1 LWCIPNRGDRAYAFD
16 CTTRVLIAKE
26 YIVRVLIV
34 EDDPLV
40 AVIAAGALADAGH
53 EVVGPAYDAE
63 EAWRL
68 VRDSPPDLALVDIN
82 LSGRD
87 EGLALAQRFK
97 DDLGLPS
104 MFVSGEVAAAR
115 RRRSSALG
123 VLAKPYDP
131 GLLVEAV
138 EVARSIL
145 QGRGPPARRLP
156 PALELFA
163 S

>member
-1 LWCIPNRGDRAYAFD
+1 M
-16 CTTRVLIAKE
+16 RVL
-26 YIVRVLIV
+26 VV

-40 AVIAAGALADAGH
+40 AVTAASALEDAGH
-53 EVVGPAYDAE
+53 EVVGPAYDAD

-82 LSGRD
+82 LSGHD

-104 MFVSGEVAAAR
+104 MFVSGQVAAAR
-115 RRRSSALG
+115 RRRSAALG

-131 GLLVEAV
+131 DVLAEAV
-138 EVARSIL
+138 EVAREIL
-145 QGRGPPARRLP
+145 EDGHPSARRLP